1 MGTVQKKVNQSLFL
15 VSVMFPL
22 VLSGD
27 MLYIFIDSLWPER
40 KEVAVFAFLNY
51 DFTQRGS
58 LDTIPFS

>member
-1 MGTVQKKVNQSLFL
+1 MFL
-15 VSVMFPL
+15 L

-51 DFTQRGS
+51 DNNGGNYESHPKRFTGYDS
-58 LDTIPFS
+58 ILLNNFDDC